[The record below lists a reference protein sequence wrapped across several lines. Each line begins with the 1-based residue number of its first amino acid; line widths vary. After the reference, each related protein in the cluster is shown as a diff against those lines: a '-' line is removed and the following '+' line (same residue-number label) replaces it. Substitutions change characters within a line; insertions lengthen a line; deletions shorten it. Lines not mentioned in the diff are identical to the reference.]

1 MTIEML
7 LTAFGFES
15 VQPSNGSDNTTG
27 RGVSKEDEANEC
39 LQPLM
44 DHFESILSILAN
56 VCDKTVLKRILKV
69 CIVIYKK
76 NLLKVK
82 IKFLRKFSEFEEML
96 EKHFYP
102 TKV

>member
-1 MTIEML
+1 
-7 LTAFGFES
+7 
-15 VQPSNGSDNTTG
+15 
-27 RGVSKEDEANEC
+27 
-39 LQPLM
+39 M

-69 CIVIYKK
+69 CIVIYK

-82 IKFLRKFSEFEEML
+82 IKFSRKFTESKEML
-96 EKHFYP
+96 EKRFYP